1 MKHPHRILGYALVAL
16 GAVSVLVGASP
27 VFPIGIE
34 AFLVGG
40 VLFVSGAWVLAGRD
54 LRETILRGIRVTRNA
69 RKRPGSRS
77 AGFPVSIDPLL
88 PVEILKLAKAHA
100 GVLTVAQV
108 AMELN
113 VPLDQ
118 AQEGMDRC
126 VRAGNAVP
134 DFDIPH
140 GHSLYRF
147 PEFFPPESNRLSS

>member
-1 MKHPHRILGYALVAL
+1 MKHPTQILGYTLVGL
-16 GAVSVLVGASP
+16 GAVSVLVGVSP
-27 VFPIGIE
+27 LFPVRFE
-34 AFLVGG
+34 AYFAGLI
-40 VLFVSGAWVLAGRD
+40 LFGAGRD
-54 LRETILRGIRVTRNA
+54 LRETILHGIRVLR
-69 RKRPGSRS
+69 GSRRSTRSTASRGS
-77 AGFPVSIDPLL
+77 ASPVAIDPLL

-113 VPLDQ
+113 VPLDH

-126 VRAGNAVP
+126 VRAGNAIP